1 MHATLQKGHILYI
14 YVHMYMYMYNRRQAY
29 SVCSLA
35 FLMLGYAKR
44 SKGFYQAKLWT
55 RGGSGVLSNASVID
69 LHSSFVD
76 SRYDVLFADF
86 IEWQTPCMI

>member
-1 MHATLQKGHILYI
+1 MYICITEGRHI
-14 YVHMYMYMYNRRQAY
+14 AFA
-29 SVCSLA
+29 CSLA
-35 FLMLGYAKR
+35 FQMLGYAKR

-55 RGGSGVLSNASVID
+55 RGGSGILSNASVID

-76 SRYDVLFADF
+76 AWHDVLFADF